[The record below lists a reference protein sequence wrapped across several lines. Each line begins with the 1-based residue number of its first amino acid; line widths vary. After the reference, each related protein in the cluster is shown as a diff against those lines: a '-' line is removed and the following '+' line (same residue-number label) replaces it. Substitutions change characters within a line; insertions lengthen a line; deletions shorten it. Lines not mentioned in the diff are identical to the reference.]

1 MCWNTTQCSSDENCV
16 QYEASNVATRMC
28 YFEAGPSWYRG
39 WKGSLRRPEELLE
52 GFERWLD
59 TAACDSVWE
68 YVGPLSSACMTA
80 HIQ

>member
-1 MCWNTTQCSSDENCV
+1 
-16 QYEASNVATRMC
+16 MC

-52 GFERWLD
+52 GSERWLD